1 MSITEYL
8 PLGMTPDDA
17 FVIMAAIA
25 AVLTVL
31 AVWHGLL
38 VRDPLGARIKG
49 LAKRREQLRSEMMV
63 ARPHQQRLRGI
74 GFMDKVVKRFKL
86 LRQHRAKSISDK
98 LARAGWR
105 SRDGVVIYLFFKLSL
120 PVAFALVS
128 AVLFYGLEL
137 YNLPSWARLVAVLA
151 SVVVGLYGPDVF
163 VKNQTDKRRHKL
175 RMGLPDALDLMV
187 ICTEAGLSL
196 DASLKRV
203 SREMARSLPE
213 IAEEFGLTSVELG
226 FLPERTMALKN
237 LVRRTNLASIRGV
250 VNTLAQ
256 TERYGTPLAQ
266 SLRVLAAEFRDQRLM
281 KAEEKAA
288 RLPATLTVPMI
299 FFILPPLFIVLL
311 GPGIMRF
318 IDALTGAPLP
328 L

>member
-8 PLGMTPDDA
+8 PFDMTVDDA
-17 FVIMAAIA
+17 LVVMAAIA

-49 LAKRREQLRSEMMV
+49 LAKRREELKSEMM
-63 ARPHQQRLRGI
+63 ATRRHQQRLRGV
-74 GFMDKVVKRFKL
+74 GFMHEVVKRFKL

-105 SRDGVVIYLFFKLSL
+105 SRDGAVIYLFFKLSL
-120 PVAFALVS
+120 PVAFGLIS
-128 AVLFYGLEL
+128 AVLFYGFEL
-137 YNLPSWARLVAVLA
+137 YNLPSWARLAAVLA
-151 SVVVGLYGPDVF
+151 SVAVGLYGPDVF
-163 VKNQTDKRRHKL
+163 IRNQTDKRRNKL
-175 RMGLPDALDLMV
+175 RKGLPDVLDLMV
-187 ICTEAGLSL
+187 ICAEAGLSL

-213 IAEEFGLTSVELG
+213 IAEEFGLTAVELG
-226 FLPERTMALKN
+226 FLPERSMALRN
-237 LVRRTNLASIRGV
+237 LVKRTDLAHIRGV

-266 SLRVLAAEFRDQRLM
+266 SLRVLAAEFRDERLM
-281 KAEEKAA
+281 RAEEKAA

-299 FFILPPLFIVLL
+299 LFILPPLFIVLL
-311 GPGIMRF
+311 GPGILRF
-318 IDALTGAPLP
+318 VDALRGAPI
-328 L
+328 